1 MKIQEVTIEGYQS
14 HTNSIF
20 RLSPGLTVITGP
32 SDAGKTAIIRALRWF
47 AFNEPTG
54 EAFLHTIRNPDGSVK
69 EAVDQ
74 VKVSVTFDN
83 GITITKTRRK
93 GKTTYTHSAF
103 PTAWEKAEIP
113 PEIKETLGLVKQ
125 QYGDFET
132 CLNFA
137 FQLDAPFMLSESASV
152 GAKVLGKLA
161 GTEIVDKSI
170 SEVNKKTHQTRN
182 DISYADK
189 QIGEIDVSLTEYF
202 DLDRFDAELKI
213 AEAAF
218 TKLKEDQS
226 RHVALTALMNS
237 YQLNTEQRIKYYDE
251 VERLAGVVVASVSL
265 GIAEREQ
272 AKKEKLED
280 LNVGFW
286 KAVQDQNE
294 PLNPGKKTR
303 RPKSKPKTNNILTD
317 EDMETL
323 GIKGT
328 KYRYYPAYMLTLTT
342 ACRRGEILGLDWQ
355 HVDIGIPWTTV
366 DRYFPW
372 GDIKKLPKW
381 DTKALKTLLE
391 DHNITLGD
399 GYLRLVYQMV
409 DDNGTP
415 FRDELKTDL
424 SRRSLM
430 ITEEMVLLL
439 IFWRLIQ
446 NTEKKKA
453 AERGIEYNPDNLVFC
468 TRKGTYIYPRNF
480 TKMWSENLRSMGI
493 DHKRFH
499 DLRHT
504 VATVM
509 LEDGEAMNTV
519 QEQLGHYDAGFTA
532 SRYGHVTAK
541 MRNSAAVKLGE
552 RLEKVRNPEAED
564 AEDANSVKNEDTV
577 IPFQEGRK
585 LKSAACKIK

>member
-14 HTNSIF
+14 HTNSTF

-170 SEVNKKTHQTRN
+170 SEVNKKTHQTRS

-202 DLDRFDAELKI
+202 DLDRFDAELKV

-226 RHVALTALMNS
+226 RHVTLTALMNS

-280 LNVGFW
+280 LNMGFW

-294 PLNPGKKTR
+294 PLR
-303 RPKSKPKTNNILTD
+303 VTD
-317 EDMETL
+317 
-323 GIKGT
+323 
-328 KYRYYPAYMLTLTT
+328 
-342 ACRRGEILGLDWQ
+342 
-355 HVDIGIPWTTV
+355 TV
-366 DRYFPW
+366 R
-372 GDIKKLPKW
+372 
-381 DTKALKTLLE
+381 
-391 DHNITLGD
+391 
-399 GYLRLVYQMV
+399 RLV
-409 DDNGTP
+409 
-415 FRDELKTDL
+415 
-424 SRRSLM
+424 
-430 ITEEMVLLL
+430 VL
-439 IFWRLIQ
+439 
-446 NTEKKKA
+446 
-453 AERGIEYNPDNLVFC
+453 
-468 TRKGTYIYPRNF
+468 
-480 TKMWSENLRSMGI
+480 
-493 DHKRFH
+493 
-499 DLRHT
+499 
-504 VATVM
+504 
-509 LEDGEAMNTV
+509 
-519 QEQLGHYDAGFTA
+519 
-532 SRYGHVTAK
+532 
-541 MRNSAAVKLGE
+541 
-552 RLEKVRNPEAED
+552 
-564 AEDANSVKNEDTV
+564 
-577 IPFQEGRK
+577 
-585 LKSAACKIK
+585 

>member
-14 HTNSIF
+14 HTNSTF

-226 RHVALTALMNS
+226 RHVALTRDNLINLPIGES
-237 YQLNTEQRIKYYDE
+237 YVPVEPTGPEYADMVKGVHYRKDKQRYE
-251 VERLAGVVVASVSL
+251 VRCFYKGKAHNLGVYKDVGVANERATDFRNL
-265 GIAEREQ
+265 G
-272 AKKEKLED
+272 
-280 LNVGFW
+280 
-286 KAVQDQNE
+286 
-294 PLNPGKKTR
+294 P
-303 RPKSKPKTNNILTD
+303 
-317 EDMETL
+317 
-323 GIKGT
+323 
-328 KYRYYPAYMLTLTT
+328 
-342 ACRRGEILGLDWQ
+342 
-355 HVDIGIPWTTV
+355 
-366 DRYFPW
+366 
-372 GDIKKLPKW
+372 
-381 DTKALKTLLE
+381 
-391 DHNITLGD
+391 D
-399 GYLRLVYQMV
+399 GYLTKYGKW
-409 DDNGTP
+409 GT
-415 FRDELKTDL
+415 
-424 SRRSLM
+424 
-430 ITEEMVLLL
+430 V
-439 IFWRLIQ
+439 
-446 NTEKKKA
+446 
-453 AERGIEYNPDNLVFC
+453 
-468 TRKGTYIYPRNF
+468 
-480 TKMWSENLRSMGI
+480 
-493 DHKRFH
+493 
-499 DLRHT
+499 
-504 VATVM
+504 
-509 LEDGEAMNTV
+509 
-519 QEQLGHYDAGFTA
+519 
-532 SRYGHVTAK
+532 
-541 MRNSAAVKLGE
+541 
-552 RLEKVRNPEAED
+552 
-564 AEDANSVKNEDTV
+564 
-577 IPFQEGRK
+577 
-585 LKSAACKIK
+585 

>member
-1 MKIQEVTIEGYQS
+1 MS
-14 HTNSIF
+14 HI
-20 RLSPGLTVITGP
+20 
-32 SDAGKTAIIRALRWF
+32 KT
-47 AFNEPTG
+47 
-54 EAFLHTIRNPDGSVK
+54 
-69 EAVDQ
+69 
-74 VKVSVTFDN
+74 SVTFDN

-280 LNVGFW
+280 LNAGFW

-294 PLNPGKKTR
+294 PLRVIRLTRNLEDLQTDLKEVETDVIRYDALLGFQYGYINLQETIRRTSALVVKLDQAVADKLRKAQNKLDAGVIPGGDNVLFSTWVMNWLEVII
-303 RPKSKPKTNNILTD
+303 KP
-317 EDMETL
+317 
-323 GIKGT
+323 GIK
-328 KYRYYPAYMLTLTT
+328 
-342 ACRRGEILGLDWQ
+342 
-355 HVDIGIPWTTV
+355 
-366 DRYFPW
+366 
-372 GDIKKLPKW
+372 
-381 DTKALKTLLE
+381 
-391 DHNITLGD
+391 
-399 GYLRLVYQMV
+399 
-409 DDNGTP
+409 
-415 FRDELKTDL
+415 
-424 SRRSLM
+424 
-430 ITEEMVLLL
+430 
-439 IFWRLIQ
+439 
-446 NTEKKKA
+446 
-453 AERGIEYNPDNLVFC
+453 ER
-468 TRKGTYIYPRNF
+468 TYINYKASIEKHIIP
-480 TKMWSENLRSMGI
+480 GI
-493 DHKRFH
+493 
-499 DLRHT
+499 
-504 VATVM
+504 
-509 LEDGEAMNTV
+509 G
-519 QEQLGHYDAGFTA
+519 
-532 SRYGHVTAK
+532 RY
-541 MRNSAAVKLGE
+541 
-552 RLEKVRNPEAED
+552 
-564 AEDANSVKNEDTV
+564 
-577 IPFQEGRK
+577 K
-585 LKSAACKIK
+585 LKDITDDVIQKYLNDQQEHGNLKLEINDDTGKRHRPMDR

>member
-1 MKIQEVTIEGYQS
+1 MNLSNMFPASGDLAAQIKKPVATAVAKPTDNKAVGSSLADCMQTIKRPGEWAIKWPKLRKQGFKDYRPLLTIQEVIDYCNRCEETGLGGFDYETSGDKDHRIPPTDEDGNTVTGKALDS
-14 HTNSIF
+14 WTRDVNLDPWKAEVCAMSLSAACDEARAIF
-20 RLSPGLTVITGP
+20 IDNPGANQFEPGLSRSEARKRLFDILEQYFFKLEIN
-32 SDAGKTAIIRALRWF
+32 DD
-47 AFNEPTG
+47 TG
-54 EAFLHTIRNPDGSVK
+54 EAAPSHGPVAASSLIQQRRLIIAAL
-69 EAVDQ
+69 EYAVD
-74 VKVSVTFDN
+74 
-83 GITITKTRRK
+83 K
-93 GKTTYTHSAF
+93 G
-103 PTAWEKAEIP
+103 
-113 PEIKETLGLVKQ
+113 
-125 QYGDFET
+125 
-132 CLNFA
+132 
-137 FQLDAPFMLSESASV
+137 
-152 GAKVLGKLA
+152 
-161 GTEIVDKSI
+161 
-170 SEVNKKTHQTRN
+170 
-182 DISYADK
+182 
-189 QIGEIDVSLTEYF
+189 
-202 DLDRFDAELKI
+202 
-213 AEAAF
+213 
-218 TKLKEDQS
+218 
-226 RHVALTALMNS
+226 
-237 YQLNTEQRIKYYDE
+237 RIN
-251 VERLAGVVVASVSL
+251 R
-265 GIAEREQ
+265 
-272 AKKEKLED
+272 
-280 LNVGFW
+280 
-286 KAVQDQNE
+286 
-294 PLNPGKKTR
+294 NPGKKTR

-381 DTKALKTLLE
+381 DTKALKILLE

-446 NTEKKKA
+446 NTEKRKA

-564 AEDANSVKNEDTV
+564 AEDANSVKKEDTV

>member
-14 HTNSIF
+14 HTNSTF
-20 RLSPGLTVITGP
+20 RLSSGLTVITGP

-54 EAFLHTIRNPDGSVK
+54 EAFLHTIRNPDGSIK

-226 RHVALTALMNS
+226 RHVTLTALMNS

-294 PLNPGKKTR
+294 PLRVWRKGEVDFNDGKSLDGLSWSSFFPSRYDASYCNNKSLKTVQWYINTINKWKNAGTVVQVIIPAMNINRSMKIKTFQGDYEGQELDYYYDLEFKEYVKLPQVKVQAKKYITVKKRDPKPVSKPSTSKNKKKT
-303 RPKSKPKTNNILTD
+303 
-317 EDMETL
+317 
-323 GIKGT
+323 
-328 KYRYYPAYMLTLTT
+328 A
-342 ACRRGEILGLDWQ
+342 
-355 HVDIGIPWTTV
+355 
-366 DRYFPW
+366 
-372 GDIKKLPKW
+372 IKK
-381 DTKALKTLLE
+381 
-391 DHNITLGD
+391 GD
-399 GYLRLVYQMV
+399 KVQFKGGPVYISS
-409 DDNGTP
+409 D
-415 FRDELKTDL
+415 
-424 SRRSLM
+424 
-430 ITEEMVLLL
+430 
-439 IFWRLIQ
+439 
-446 NTEKKKA
+446 
-453 AERGIEYNPDNLVFC
+453 
-468 TRKGTYIYPRNF
+468 
-480 TKMWSENLRSMGI
+480 
-493 DHKRFH
+493 
-499 DLRHT
+499 
-504 VATVM
+504 
-509 LEDGEAMNTV
+509 
-519 QEQLGHYDAGFTA
+519 A
-532 SRYGHVTAK
+532 SRPAVTRGKAKCNCTIVNSNKHPYHLIHYSGAMVYGWVNA
-541 MRNSAAVKLGE
+541 SDC
-552 RLEKVRNPEAED
+552 EK
-564 AEDANSVKNEDTV
+564 
-577 IPFQEGRK
+577 I
-585 LKSAACKIK
+585 